1 MGAANP
7 EGEIAVHAMHAEAHL
22 FAKRLGRGR
31 QRVRI
36 GHFKDGRDAAEHR
49 ATRTCL
55 KVFLVGEAG
64 LAEMHLTVDDAG
76 QHMQAAAIHALPADQ
91 RKDRRSQRS
100 SRL

>member
-1 MGAANP
+1 M
-7 EGEIAVHAMHAEAHL
+7 HAMHAEAHL

-36 GHFKDGRDAAEHR
+36 GHFKDGRDAAEHC
-49 ATRTCL
+49 AARTCL

-76 QHMQAAAIHALPADQ
+76 QHMQAAAIHALARGPAGKIADPN
-91 RKDRRSQRS
+91 DHPVCDGDIAHALPS
-100 SRL
+100 